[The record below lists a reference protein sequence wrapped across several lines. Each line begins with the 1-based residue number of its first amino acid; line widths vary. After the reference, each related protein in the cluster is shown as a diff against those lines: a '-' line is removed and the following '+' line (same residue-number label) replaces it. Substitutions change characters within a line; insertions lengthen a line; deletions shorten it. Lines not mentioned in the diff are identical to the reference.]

1 MVILKNK
8 SFKLIFNIVV
18 FSTHL
23 ITSQNFNYQE
33 GDWLIFTQSGSINS
47 ITETAENI
55 LYGTDN
61 GIYKQNRYNNEIIF
75 DFYNS
80 QELVSKKIHHILYDK
95 NTDYYWI
102 VHDLGISYKA
112 SISKYWRDVN
122 FSEIRL
128 NNWP

>member
-1 MVILKNK
+1 LVILKNK

-23 ITSQNFNYQE
+23 IISQNFNYQE

-55 LYGTDN
+55 LFGTDN
-61 GIYKQNRYNNEIIF
+61 GIYKQNRYNKEIIF

-95 NTDYYWI
+95 NTDYYWV
-102 VHDLGISYKA
+102 VHDLG
-112 SISKYWRDVN
+112 N
-122 FSEIRL
+122 FVFDAL
-128 NNWP
+128 